1 MSRLSSI
8 GVLPEAFRHRVWRF
22 EESLRSALGKDQ
34 LGFAKRSVSRA
45 RVRMVTP
52 RNLAGTKSAAPRA
65 ATAGL
70 LSASARSAFSL
81 AAAHFGI
88 DLRTGDGPSIFRR
101 ATTEQWPLVA
111 VTADAGPTV
120 RGADALSY
128 LRAGGTIFIGEITPA
143 ADAWLQALARELGV
157 ELPRSRPLAQRA
169 AALTFSALR
178 PEITAEMSGLE
189 IQNDEGDCF
198 LEASPAVTPIAWLSA
213 GGDLLPAVVEI
224 RVAGGRLV
232 LAAGPPRGEGMPVDL
247 LQPEHAL
254 AMLPSFLMVRS
265 IYGAAAWHSPLAM
278 ANFTI
283 DDPMLRQGLLGLD
296 FKSAL
301 AAASADNF
309 HLTVATV
316 PRELHL
322 ADPSTVALLAR
333 NHGRISACYHGNDH
347 DGYEF
352 FASDNG
358 HSRFRSRPLERQRGA
373 IREAAARGREFARRT
388 GHALDRVMVFPHGLG
403 PASVIGELGACG
415 FLATSNWLD
424 RYPLGASR
432 PDDEDAGMRP
442 ADLAWNGF
450 PLLWRRNLADETF
463 PFDLMLGR
471 PVLYFGHRSNVGDD
485 FEPVRALARRV
496 NQVAIS
502 GVSWLGLEE
511 ITRHGYVQRRRPN
524 VEAWDVLMTANL
536 ACLHNPST
544 ATRRYRVH
552 RPYLPSGGALTSGAD
567 VAHGSDLELE
577 VTPGATALVR
587 VARPGAETLPDPMQD
602 RPCAVGHV
610 A

>member
-1 MSRLSSI
+1 
-8 GVLPEAFRHRVWRF
+8 
-22 EESLRSALGKDQ
+22 
-34 LGFAKRSVSRA
+34 
-45 RVRMVTP
+45 
-52 RNLAGTKSAAPRA
+52 
-65 ATAGL
+65 
-70 LSASARSAFSL
+70 
-81 AAAHFGI
+81 
-88 DLRTGDGPSIFRR
+88 
-101 ATTEQWPLVA
+101 
-111 VTADAGPTV
+111 
-120 RGADALSY
+120 
-128 LRAGGTIFIGEITPA
+128 
-143 ADAWLQALARELGV
+143 
-157 ELPRSRPLAQRA
+157 
-169 AALTFSALR
+169 
-178 PEITAEMSGLE
+178 
-189 IQNDEGDCF
+189 
-198 LEASPAVTPIAWLSA
+198 
-213 GGDLLPAVVEI
+213 
-224 RVAGGRLV
+224 
-232 LAAGPPRGEGMPVDL
+232 
-247 LQPEHAL
+247 
-254 AMLPSFLMVRS
+254 
-265 IYGAAAWHSPLAM
+265 M

-296 FKSAL
+296 FGAAL
-301 AAASADNF
+301 AAASAGNF

-316 PRELHL
+316 PRELRL
-322 ADPSTVALLAR
+322 ADRSTVALLAN

-352 FASDNG
+352 FVSDNG
-358 HSRFRSRPLERQRGA
+358 HSRFRSRPLERQRAA
-373 IREAAARGREFARRT
+373 IIQAAARGREFALQT

-442 ADLAWNGF
+442 ADLAWDGF

-544 ATRRYRVH
+544 AIRRYRVH

-587 VARPGAETLPDPMQD
+587 VARPGAETLPDPMED